1 MNPFPKTNVRKN
13 ARPKDA
19 KLAIP
24 RKPKSAEQ
32 AVSKPLRI
40 GAVARQLGIS
50 ASMIRSWERMGLR
63 REANLEGAHRLYSE
77 DDVQLLCRAVYLRRV
92 QGLNAP
98 AIIDQLQRDGLLSST
113 GGAPS
118 SAKARAVG
126 NLLRAL
132 RLESGQSLAQVSAA
146 VGISTGFLSNL
157 ERSQTGVSLGIMHRL
172 AHHYGTTLSDFLYQA
187 DSPGPLVRKG
197 QGRRLA
203 GGDGVKM
210 EILAWGKLVM
220 EPHIFHVAPG
230 KGSADFYTHQGEEFL
245 YMVKGALKI
254 TLADEEFQLKPGDS
268 FYFESTVRHRWL
280 NPGKTEAVILWINSP
295 SGFLH
300 RSP

>member
-1 MNPFPKTNVRKN
+1 M
-13 ARPKDA
+13 
-19 KLAIP
+19 AIR

-40 GAVARQLGIS
+40 GAVAKQLGIS

-63 REANLEGAHRLYSE
+63 REANREGEHRLYSE

-98 AIIDQLQRDGLLSST
+98 AIIDQLQREGLLSGS
-113 GGAPS
+113 GKVHA
-118 SAKARAVG
+118 SAKARATG
-126 NLLRAL
+126 KLLREL
-132 RLESGQSLAQVSAA
+132 RLESGQSLAQVATT

-172 AHHYGTTLSDFLYQA
+172 AHHYGTTLSDFFYQA

-230 KGSADFYTHQGEEFL
+230 KGSTDFYTHQGEEFL
-245 YMVKGALKI
+245 YMVKGVLSI
-254 TLADEEFQLKPGDS
+254 TLGEDSFQLKQGDS
-268 FYFESTVRHRWL
+268 FYFDSSVRHSWL
-280 NPGKTEAVILWINSP
+280 NDGKTEAVILWINSP
-295 SGFLH
+295 SSSWNRG
-300 RSP
+300 S

>member
-1 MNPFPKTNVRKN
+1 LPKKIQRKN
-13 ARPKDA
+13 AKPKGA
-19 KLAIP
+19 KPVLR
-24 RKPKSAEQ
+24 RKPKDPEQ

-40 GAVARQLGIS
+40 GAVASQLGIS

-63 REANLEGAHRLYSE
+63 RGSNPEGAHRLYSE

-98 AIIDQLQRDGLLSST
+98 AIIDQLQREGLLSSS
-113 GGAPS
+113 GGAQP
-118 SAKARAVG
+118 SAKARATG
-126 NLLRAL
+126 KHLRAL
-132 RLESGQSLAQVSAA
+132 RLESGQSLAQVAAA

-172 AHHYGTTLSDFLYQA
+172 AHHYGTTLSDFFYQA

-210 EILAWGKLVM
+210 EILAWGKIQM

-230 KGSADFYTHQGEEFL
+230 KGSTDFYTHQGEEFL
-245 YMVKGALKI
+245 YIVKGALKI
-254 TLADEEFQLKPGDS
+254 TLGEEEFQLKPGDS
-268 FYFESTVRHRWL
+268 FYFESTVRHRWI
-280 NPGKTEAVILWINSP
+280 NPGKSEAVILWINSS
-295 SGFLH
+295 SGSLNS
-300 RSP
+300 RS